1 MNFLGQFAYPN
12 GSTAAAA
19 AAAAAAAG
27 EVLQSAEA
35 EREWTY
41 RYLPLQKSDKLWL
54 IDSD

>member
-12 GSTAAAA
+12 GSTAEAVAAA
-19 AAAAAAAG
+19 
-27 EVLQSAEA
+27 EVLQAAEA

-54 IDSD
+54 LDSD

>member
-12 GSTAAAA
+12 GSTA